1 MITIKKNAIIIKH
14 DGGDFQ
20 KHRRGY
26 EKGGSVFQE
35 RDSRLEDR
43 KGEHRLGGRD

>member
-26 EKGGSVFQE
+26 EKGGSIFQE
-35 RDSRLEDR
+35 
-43 KGEHRLGGRD
+43 